1 MTKWIKI
8 IGITALVLLGGLFI
22 CSKWILKE
30 AFGPKYRT
38 VEIKLDDN
46 RTLKCSET
54 YNADMAAV
62 FYDVDFTLEDKTNK
76 TLKLGGGSY
85 ADEHWAKDIHLHS
98 IGDWVVLP
106 VTEISYA
113 KILMTNK
120 LSTQNKDTILSPL
133 DLRYDSIWKVTYD
146 EIPAWTYSGISK
158 VDSITNDRFYIT
170 YEYRIGDYPPFK
182 FYKQTIE
189 YRLDT
194 ATANLT
200 TIKVFERHEKDSGS

>member
-8 IGITALVLLGGLFI
+8 IGITALVLVGGLFI
-22 CSKWILKE
+22 CSKWIMKE
-30 AFGPKYRT
+30 AFGPKYT
-38 VEIKLDDN
+38 TFEIKIDAN

-62 FYDVDFTLEDKTNK
+62 FYDVDFTIEDKTDK
-76 TLKLGGGSY
+76 TLKLGRGSFG
-85 ADEHWAKDIHLHS
+85 DEHWAKDIHLHS
-98 IGDWVVLP
+98 IVDWLVLP
-106 VTEISYA
+106 VSDYSYA

-133 DLRYDSIWKVTYD
+133 DLRYDSIWKTIYD
-146 EIPAWTYSGISK
+146 EIPAWTYSGTSS
-158 VDSITNDRFYIT
+158 VDSVANDKFYVT
-170 YEYRIGDYPPFK
+170 YEYRIGDNQPFK
-182 FYKQTIE
+182 FYSQTLE

-200 TIKVFERHEKDSGS
+200 TIKVFERHEKNNSR